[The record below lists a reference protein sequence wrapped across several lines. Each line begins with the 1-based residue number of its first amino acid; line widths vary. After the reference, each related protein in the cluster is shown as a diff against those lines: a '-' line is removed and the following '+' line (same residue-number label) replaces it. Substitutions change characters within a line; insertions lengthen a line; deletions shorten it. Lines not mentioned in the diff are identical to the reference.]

1 MSRAKQPNIVA
12 VEAMADHVL
21 RIRWRNHGEAI
32 VDLGALIATSRALA
46 LIRTPHAFAAV
57 KVGEDGWTV
66 TWGDD
71 IELDADHLYRLVRYQ
86 AGDSLPPDSFRAW
99 RSRHRLSQRMAA
111 EALGISD
118 RMVKYYE
125 DGSYLVP
132 KTVMLA
138 CAGYDALHN
147 GMAA

>member
-1 MSRAKQPNIVA
+1 
-12 VEAMADHVL
+12 MA
-21 RIRWRNHGEAI
+21 WGEE
-32 VDLGALIATSRALA
+32 V
-46 LIRTPHAFAAV
+46 
-57 KVGEDGWTV
+57 
-66 TWGDD
+66 
-71 IELDADHLYRLVRYQ
+71 ELDADHLYRLARYQ

-99 RSRHRLSQRMAA
+99 RSRHGLSQRTAA

-125 DGSYLVP
+125 DGSHLIP

-138 CAGYDALHN
+138 CTGYDALHP